1 MSNDRMIYNGNLGS
15 YEQKAAIQN
24 ANAVHYEKRQC
35 RDAAIQNANAVYYGM
50 LPKSEGVKLNE
61 DDNGYGYFD
70 NKEKARMMVDAAVK
84 GIVGK
89 SRRR

>member
-24 ANAVHYEKRQC
+24 ANAVRYENQQYH
-35 RDAAIQNANAVYYGM
+35 DAAIQNANAVHYGM
-50 LPKSEGVKLNE
+50 LPKAEGARL
-61 DDNGYGYFD
+61 
-70 NKEKARMMVDAAVK
+70 KADAVAGK
-84 GIVGK
+84 IVGK